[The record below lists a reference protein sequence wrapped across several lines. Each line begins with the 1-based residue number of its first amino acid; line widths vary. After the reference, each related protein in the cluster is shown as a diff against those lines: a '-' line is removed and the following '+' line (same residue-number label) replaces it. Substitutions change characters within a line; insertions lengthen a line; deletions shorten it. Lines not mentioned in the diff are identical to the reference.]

1 MKTDLIKKIITA
13 MCVAVI
19 VATFGAVLVGC
30 GEDSLVADIPDNI
43 PNKLLDS
50 EVAPDDVVAATA
62 KVSIVDIV
70 NDASLTTAQ
79 KIQKIM
85 SATEQNEITAERF
98 NYFQYKTGSTEID
111 GKSGTLIYQRHR
123 KQNQKDKDDTTLK
136 RAINANFGATELNFV
151 QSSMIRLVYNDA
163 IYRIQ
168 GAVADVNYDST
179 TGLLVVADDATWSKG
194 DNFGGYEL
202 VEWSQNLDE
211 TKKTCAN
218 WECEGIVS
226 EEGATINRVEQD
238 GTGDVYYELK
248 FTVDT
253 AVANADSA
261 TIDRLENDNSGKDMS
276 VGKLEVT
283 AQVWECGLM
292 KFYQTDE
299 TWSGEIG
306 KRLIG
311 DSGIWYKGSADSQ
324 SYTWYSYTER
334 DNDMSESIAI
344 LNSML

>member
-19 VATFGAVLVGC
+19 VATFGAVLAGC

-70 NDASLTTAQ
+70 NDTALTNAQ

-98 NYFQYKTGSTEID
+98 NYFQYKTGSTEIG

-123 KQNQKDKDDTTLK
+123 KQNQECKDDITLK
-136 RAINANFGATELNFV
+136 RAINANFGNTELNFV
-151 QSSMIRLVYNDA
+151 QDSMIRLVYNDA
-163 IYRIQ
+163 IYRIK
-168 GAVADVNYDST
+168 GNVADVTYDSA
-179 TGLLVVADDATWSKG
+179 TGLLVVSDDATWTKG
-194 DNFGGYEL
+194 KDFGKYEL

-276 VGKLEVT
+276 VGKLEVV

-299 TWSGEIG
+299 TWSGSIG
-306 KRLIG
+306 AAIL
-311 DSGIWYKGSADSQ
+311 WYKGSADSQ

>member
-19 VATFGAVLVGC
+19 VATFGAMLAGC
-30 GEDSLVADIPDNI
+30 GEDSLVADIPNDI

-50 EVAPDDVVAATA
+50 EVAPDATVAATA
-62 KVSIVDIV
+62 KVGITDIV

-98 NYFQYKTGSTEID
+98 NYFQYKKGSTEIN

-123 KQNQKDKDDTTLK
+123 KQNQECKDDTTLK
-136 RAINANFGATELNFV
+136 RAINANFGSFELEFV
-151 QSSMIRLVYNDA
+151 QDAMIRLVYNDA
-163 IYRIQ
+163 IYRIK
-168 GAVADVNYDST
+168 GAVEDVTYDSA
-179 TGLLVVADDATWSKG
+179 TGLLVVADDATWGKG
-194 DNFGGYEL
+194 KDFGKYEL

-253 AVANADSA
+253 AVANADPA
-261 TIDRLENDNSGKDMS
+261 TIARLENDNGGSDMS
-276 VGKLEVT
+276 LGKLEVR
-283 AQVWECGLM
+283 AEVWECGLM
-292 KFYQTDE
+292 KFYE
-299 TWSGEIG
+299 TEEVWSGKIF
-306 KRLIG
+306 IY
-311 DSGIWYKGSADSQ
+311 SGSADSQ

-334 DNDMSESIAI
+334 DNDMSESVAI
-344 LNSML
+344 LDTLL

>member
-1 MKTDLIKKIITA
+1 
-13 MCVAVI
+13 
-19 VATFGAVLVGC
+19 
-30 GEDSLVADIPDNI
+30 
-43 PNKLLDS
+43 
-50 EVAPDDVVAATA
+50 
-62 KVSIVDIV
+62 
-70 NDASLTTAQ
+70 
-79 KIQKIM
+79 M

-98 NYFQYKTGSTEID
+98 NYFQYKKGSTEID

-123 KQNQKDKDDTTLK
+123 KQNQECKDDITLK
-136 RAINANFGATELNFV
+136 RAINANFGPTELNFV
-151 QSSMIRLVYNDA
+151 QDSMIRLVYNDA
-163 IYRIQ
+163 IYRIK
-168 GAVADVNYDST
+168 GNVADVTYDGA
-179 TGLLVVADDATWSKG
+179 TGLLVVSDDATWEKG
-194 DNFGGYEL
+194 KDFGKHEL

-261 TIDRLENDNSGKDMS
+261 TIARLENDNSGKDMS
-276 VGKLEVT
+276 VGKLEVV

-306 KRLIG
+306 ARIIG